1 MENAV
6 SFETVFNGIVKF
18 LDREAYANFT
28 DWQKLLARVAMSR
41 VIGGKDNIKN
51 MLMHNNFVKTLA
63 IMDEEGMVD
72 AEHIL
77 GEIKTHL
84 TEMGKVEIEIP
95 MFGKFKFVP
104 GDVDKLQAII
114 YGEN

>member
-1 MENAV
+1 MESV
-6 SFETVFNGIVKF
+6 SFEIVFNGIVKV

-41 VIGGKDNIKN
+41 VIGSRDDIKN
-51 MLMHNNFVKTLA
+51 MLMNNNFIKTLA
-63 IMDEEGMVD
+63 IMDENGMVD

-77 GEIKTHL
+77 NEIKTHL
-84 TEMGKVEIEIP
+84 TEMEKMEIEIP
-95 MFGKFKFVP
+95 LFGKFKFVP
-104 GDVDKLQAII
+104 GDVDKLRGII